1 MFEISVQTDFSAAHN
16 LRQYRGKCEQLHGHN
31 WQVEAVFGGSTLD
44 RAGMVVDFKIA
55 RRRLH
60 DVLKQ
65 FDHRY
70 LNKTAYFSAVNPT
83 SEHLA
88 RFIFRELSKK
98 IARAPYRLL
107 RVSVWETPLSRA
119 TYFEEL
125 PSGDAPA
132 SILKEKTAGRKLRRR

>member
-31 WQVEAVFGGSTLD
+31 WQVEAVFGASMLD

-70 LNKTAYFSAVNPT
+70 LNKTAYFSIVNPT

-119 TYFEEL
+119 TYSEEQCCV
-125 PSGDAPA
+125 DAQPVSPQKKPA
-132 SILKEKTAGRKLRRR
+132 ARKLRRR